1 MYGKLKASNSE
12 INDAVKVANAA
23 EFIHNDE
30 LKNAFDTNAKSLLEA
45 YKSDHFNELVIA

>member
-1 MYGKLKASNSE
+1 MKASNTE

-30 LKNAFDTNAKSLLEA
+30 LKNAFDTDAKSLLEA
-45 YKSDHFNELVIA
+45 YKSEYFKEQVIAQLG